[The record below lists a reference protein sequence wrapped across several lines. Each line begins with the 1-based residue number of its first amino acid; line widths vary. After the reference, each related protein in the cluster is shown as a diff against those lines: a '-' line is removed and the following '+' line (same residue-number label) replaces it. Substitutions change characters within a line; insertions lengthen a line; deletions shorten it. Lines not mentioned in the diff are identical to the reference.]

1 VGKLALAL
9 LAGVLAGCAH
19 VDATTVN
26 YVGVP
31 RYPAVKAEAVQVL
44 PSEPAQ
50 RHERLGE
57 VLLDISVD
65 PAPPVGDI
73 EARLRDEAAQMG
85 ANAIYVIRDVA
96 RPGESRKLIGIAVR
110 YRQ

>member
-1 VGKLALAL
+1 MRSWTAL
-9 LAGVLAGCAH
+9 LACVLAGCAH

-31 RYPAVKAEAVQVL
+31 RYSPVKPGQVQVL
-44 PSEPAQ
+44 AREPAQ

-57 VLLDISVD
+57 ILLDISVD
-65 PAPPVGDI
+65 PAPPVEDI

-85 ANAIYVIRDVA
+85 ASAVYVIRDVA